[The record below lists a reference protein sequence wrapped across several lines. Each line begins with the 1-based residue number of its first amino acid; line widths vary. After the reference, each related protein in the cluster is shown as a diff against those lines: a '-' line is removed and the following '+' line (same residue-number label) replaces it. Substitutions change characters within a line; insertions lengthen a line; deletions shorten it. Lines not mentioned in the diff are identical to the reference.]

1 VRKAGEGSDEVK
13 AGDRIQVGIF
23 RPDERVTVVGTS
35 KGRGFAGVIKRHGF
49 GGGRATHGSMFHRA
63 PGSIGQSAYPSRVL
77 KGTRMPGQMGN
88 SRITVRGVHVFGVD
102 EERNLL
108 LLRGA
113 VPGPNGG
120 YVVIRKGQ
128 R

>member
-1 VRKAGEGSDEVK
+1 
-13 AGDRIQVGIF
+13 
-23 RPDERVTVVGTS
+23 
-35 KGRGFAGVIKRHGF
+35 
-49 GGGRATHGSMFHRA
+49 
-63 PGSIGQSAYPSRVL
+63 
-77 KGTRMPGQMGN
+77 MPGQMGN